1 MKTKETKPTTI
12 IELDK
17 IDPMTLPELASFK
30 EKSLAVVKENP
41 YVEIIDN
48 PTYELAKKARTNLR
62 TTRTELQKQKIAIK
76 DKLNSFKKRVENVTA
91 ELIAISEPHEI
102 KQQIEVTRY
111 EDIKEQERLEKARIE
126 QERIDGIKTKIKSFA
141 DLFNSKIENL
151 TFEGIGA
158 FQAEFAEFI
167 KVQPTDV
174 FQEFEVL
181 YNDMISHVTYSF
193 SKTHAVLIAQEQNRL
208 EQIRLA
214 EERAENERK
223 AKINNAIQN
232 WFNNWSATI
241 DSLSFFNHSGYFNDF
256 QNEKPLECFEFQSTF
271 AERRNMLIQKFESK
285 IALLQQI
292 EDNRIASEKLAKEK
306 ADFEIK
312 RLDIRFNLIRK
323 KELAEIGLLEEGT
336 DFKHHSLGKLTSFEY
351 IRNCTEEDFDK
362 FLANTKYAIL
372 KEEKANEPVVEEED
386 FDFDKSYE
394 DAIANLPIN
403 KIEAVGPD
411 VVDKEDVPFEFIGKI
426 NEYPLSKVVSIYLE
440 HHNVVLEDSVIKDL
454 IKLIRSY
461 DLQPNT
467 KTDE

>member
-1 MKTKETKPTTI
+1 
-12 IELDK
+12 
-17 IDPMTLPELASFK
+17 
-30 EKSLAVVKENP
+30 
-41 YVEIIDN
+41 
-48 PTYELAKKARTNLR
+48 LAKKARTNLR
-62 TTRTELQKQKIAIK
+62 STRTELQKQEKAIK
-76 DKLNSFKKRVENVTA
+76 DKLNGFKKRVENVTA

-126 QERIDGIKTKIKSFA
+126 QERIDGIKAKIKSFA

-271 AERRNMLIQKFESK
+271 ADKRSLLIQKFESK

-312 RLDIRFNLIRK
+312 RLDIRFNLVRK

-372 KEEKANEPVVEEED
+372 KEEKANEPVVEVESYTVPTMGATGLSASSSPIGICLDRGSIKEED
-386 FDFDKSYE
+386 FDFDKSFE
-394 DAIANLPIN
+394 EAIVKLPVGELETMEVDFEETWES
-403 KIEAVGPD
+403 IEKD
-411 VVDKEDVPFEFIGKI
+411 FQ
-426 NEYPLSKVVSIYLE
+426 EYCRKNMILIPPGIFKWLSKNY
-440 HHNVVLEDSVIKDL
+440 NVPLK
-454 IKLIRSY
+454 K
-461 DLQPNT
+461 
-467 KTDE
+467 